1 MLKALLENEQTDR
14 LTRGLAV
21 FGLSPNAWTIIS
33 LLPALAGLA
42 ALAMHHLATGL
53 LLFGLSGAIDM
64 VDGAVARSTGKA
76 TARGAFLD
84 GVVDRYVELLLCLG
98 LLLYLGRFEFFGL
111 PSEAWFVLLIF
122 GSIMTSFVRA
132 YADHR
137 GVVKDPG
144 ELKRM
149 GGLLERMERLML
161 LYTGMLLGLF
171 DPQWL
176 MVAIAA
182 TAVLANATALQ
193 RIVFAFRHGK

>member
-1 MLKALLENEQTDR
+1 MLKATLSNEQTDR
-14 LTRGLAV
+14 LTRGLAI

-33 LLPALAGLA
+33 LFPALAGLA
-42 ALAMHHLATGL
+42 ALASHHLATGMV
-53 LLFGLSGAIDM
+53 LFGLSGAIDL
-64 VDGAVARSTGKA
+64 VDGAVARATGKA

-84 GVVDRYVELLLCLG
+84 GVVDRYVELLLCTG
-98 LLLYLGRFEFFGL
+98 LMIYLGRLEFLSL
-111 PSEAWFVLLIF
+111 PSEIWFVLLIF

-144 ELKRM
+144 ELKKM

-176 MVAIAA
+176 MAAIAA

-193 RIVFAFRHGK
+193 RVAFAFRHGK